1 MSGVGR
7 DGLPG
12 GAVQLHIMWS
22 WCDGLQSPAADCSLS
37 CNESGPGGV
46 DSCSQCGPKLALIAG
61 QARFD
66 CRPLHIVCQG
76 TGGILQDCAKGL
88 RLVLS
93 LLGGSVSE
101 VNNVTRLVNAKLS
114 NQRDGLIDGLG
125 VWIAG
130 LDIVE
135 AFEEAGDQFFC
146 LD

>member
-1 MSGVGR
+1 MSHAGRPHQDREMSGVGR

-66 CRPLHIVCQG
+66 CRPLHLWTTPNRATAPTVG
-76 TGGILQDCAKGL
+76 AAVD
-88 RLVLS
+88 
-93 LLGGSVSE
+93 GSPRGP
-101 VNNVTRLVNAKLS
+101 TR
-114 NQRDGLIDGLG
+114 G
-125 VWIAG
+125 
-130 LDIVE
+130 
-135 AFEEAGDQFFC
+135 
-146 LD
+146 